1 MMPGDTY
8 SKILFRG
15 IINGVSR
22 QDYDGLRA
30 LYERLRQRERIFV
43 SEVHWGDA
51 RGGSITV
58 NVTVYRDRDQEIK
71 EFGKELFS
79 RIADCICPGKY
90 GLLFYAA
97 GDIAEI
103 GYIFF
108 GHKQFEWKRFG
119 IDFPEWWAEQR
130 RTMVEW
136 DKLFEL

>member
-1 MMPGDTY
+1 MSGEPYD
-8 SKILFRG
+8 KILFRG

-22 QDYDGLRA
+22 QNYDGLRA
-30 LYERLRQRERIFV
+30 VYERLRQRERIFI
-43 SEVHWGDA
+43 SEVHWSDS

-58 NVTVYRDRDQEIK
+58 NVTVHSDRAYEIQD
-71 EFGKELFS
+71 FGKELFS
-79 RIADCICPGKY
+79 RIANSISPGKF

-108 GHKQFEWKRFG
+108 GHKRLEWKKFN
-119 IDFPEWWAEQR
+119 IDFPDWWTEER
-130 RTMVEW
+130 RSMAEW